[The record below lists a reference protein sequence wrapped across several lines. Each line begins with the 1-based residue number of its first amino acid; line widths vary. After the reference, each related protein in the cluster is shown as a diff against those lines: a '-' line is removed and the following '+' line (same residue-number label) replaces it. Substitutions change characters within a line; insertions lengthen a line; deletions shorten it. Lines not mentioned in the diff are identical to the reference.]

1 MAVSC
6 SGTALAPGVSMTVA
20 TQSEITEQS
29 LSRDLIDICVVD
41 DDSSMLEMLSEM
53 LASFGYRCLATSE
66 PEEALKY
73 VGTGKCRIVLSDLKM
88 PGMSGLKFL
97 ERALREDPGAYVLLM
112 TGFYSIESAIEAIKH
127 GAYDYLPKPID
138 RQRLKKTLGDL
149 AEQFDRRRR
158 IHVLEQ
164 RLVTDL
170 EFHGI
175 VSRSPA
181 MVDVFEMARKIA
193 PHYINVL
200 LIGPTGSG
208 KELVAHAIHQIS
220 PVANQRIAI
229 CNCSAIVDT
238 LLESQLFG
246 HVRGAFTGANETRA
260 GLFEYANGGTVF
272 LDEVG
277 ETSLAMQ
284 AKLLRVI
291 QNREIQR
298 VGSPE
303 VRRVDVRLIAA
314 TNRDLRAEVA
324 AGRFREDLFYRLS
337 TIQIRIPSLIQRL
350 EDIPALVT
358 FFIKKYNAA
367 YGKQIQGLTRR
378 AQIIL
383 LQHGWPGNVRELE
396 NVISSASL
404 VALNDFID
412 VHDLPEHLQKP
423 LRAVGLEKSWRPL
436 PLDEIRNEHID
447 RVLEL
452 CAGNRVRAAQML
464 GIGRTS
470 LYRYLKRE
478 GKVRSAAGVP
488 AA

>member
-1 MAVSC
+1 MN
-6 SGTALAPGVSMTVA
+6 VA

-41 DDSSMLEMLSEM
+41 DDPSMLEMLSEM
-53 LASFGYRCLATSE
+53 LASFGYRCLATSD

-112 TGFYSIESAIEAIKH
+112 TGFYSIESAIEAIRH

-164 RLVTDL
+164 RLVSDL

-193 PHYINVL
+193 PHYVNVL
-200 LIGPTGSG
+200 LVGPTGSG
-208 KELVAHAIHQIS
+208 KELVAHAIHQMS
-220 PVANQRIAI
+220 PVANQRFAI

-246 HVRGAFTGANETRA
+246 HVRGAFTGATETRA

-337 TIQIRIPSLIQRL
+337 TIQIRIPSLTAALGRYSRADHVFHQEIQRRL
-350 EDIPALVT
+350 RQADPGSHPPGSDHP
-358 FFIKKYNAA
+358 FAA
-367 YGKQIQGLTRR
+367 WLAGKCQR
-378 AQIIL
+378 A
-383 LQHGWPGNVRELE
+383 
-396 NVISSASL
+396 
-404 VALNDFID
+404 
-412 VHDLPEHLQKP
+412 
-423 LRAVGLEKSWRPL
+423 
-436 PLDEIRNEHID
+436 
-447 RVLEL
+447 
-452 CAGNRVRAAQML
+452 
-464 GIGRTS
+464 
-470 LYRYLKRE
+470 
-478 GKVRSAAGVP
+478 
-488 AA
+488 

>member
-1 MAVSC
+1 MN
-6 SGTALAPGVSMTVA
+6 VA
-20 TQSEITEQS
+20 TQSEITEQF

-41 DDSSMLEMLSEM
+41 DDHSMLEMLSEM
-53 LASFGYRCLATSE
+53 LASFGYRCLPTSD

-88 PGMSGLKFL
+88 PGMSGMKFL

-112 TGFYSIESAIEAIKH
+112 TGFYSIESAIEAIRH

-158 IHVLEQ
+158 IHSLEQ
-164 RLVTDL
+164 RLVSDL

-181 MVDVFEMARKIA
+181 MVDVFEMARKISR
-193 PHYINVL
+193 HYVNVL
-200 LIGPTGSG
+200 LVGPTGSG
-208 KELVAHAIHQIS
+208 KELVAHAIHQMS
-220 PVANQRIAI
+220 PVANQRFAV
-229 CNCSAIVDT
+229 CNCSAMVDT

-246 HVRGAFTGANETRA
+246 HVRGAFTGATETRA

-337 TIQIRIPSLIQRL
+337 TIQIRIPSLTQRL
-350 EDIPALVT
+350 EDIPALIT

-378 AQIIL
+378 VQIIL

-412 VHDLPEHLQKP
+412 VHDLPEHFQKP
-423 LRAVGLEKSWRPL
+423 VRAVGLEKSWRPL

-478 GKVRSAAGVP
+478 GKVRSANGAP
-488 AA
+488 

>member
-1 MAVSC
+1 MS
-6 SGTALAPGVSMTVA
+6 VA

-53 LASFGYRCLATSE
+53 LASFGYRCLPTSE

-88 PGMSGLKFL
+88 PGMSGLSFL

-112 TGFYSIESAIEAIKH
+112 TGFYSIESAIEAIRH

-158 IHVLEQ
+158 IRVLEQ
-164 RLVTDL
+164 RLVSDL

-193 PHYINVL
+193 PHYLNVL
-200 LIGPTGSG
+200 LVGPTGSG
-208 KELVAHAIHQIS
+208 KELAAHAIHQMS
-220 PVANQRIAI
+220 PVANQRFAV

-303 VRRVDVRLIAA
+303 VRRVEVRLIAA

-324 AGRFREDLFYRLS
+324 AGRFREDLFYRLN
-337 TIQIRIPSLIQRL
+337 TIQIRIPSLTERL
-350 EDIPALVT
+350 EDIPALIT

-367 YGKQIQGLTRR
+367 YGKQIQGLARR

-396 NVISSASL
+396 NVISSAAL

-423 LRAVGLEKSWRPL
+423 VRALGVEKSWRPL
-436 PLDEIRNEHID
+436 PLDEVRKEHID

-478 GKVRSAAGVP
+478 GKVRSAYGASAV
-488 AA
+488 

>member
-1 MAVSC
+1 MN
-6 SGTALAPGVSMTVA
+6 VA

-41 DDSSMLEMLSEM
+41 DDPSILEMLSEM

-112 TGFYSIESAIEAIKH
+112 TGFYSIESAIEAIRH

-164 RLVTDL
+164 RLVSDL

-193 PHYINVL
+193 PHYVNVL
-200 LIGPTGSG
+200 LVGPTGSG

-229 CNCSAIVDT
+229 CNCSALVDT

-246 HVRGAFTGANETRA
+246 HVRGAFTGATETRA

-291 QNREIQR
+291 QNQ
-298 VGSPE
+298 
-303 VRRVDVRLIAA
+303 
-314 TNRDLRAEVA
+314 
-324 AGRFREDLFYRLS
+324 
-337 TIQIRIPSLIQRL
+337 
-350 EDIPALVT
+350 
-358 FFIKKYNAA
+358 K
-367 YGKQIQGLTRR
+367 
-378 AQIIL
+378 
-383 LQHGWPGNVRELE
+383 
-396 NVISSASL
+396 SSA
-404 VALNDFID
+404 
-412 VHDLPEHLQKP
+412 
-423 LRAVGLEKSWRPL
+423 
-436 PLDEIRNEHID
+436 
-447 RVLEL
+447 
-452 CAGNRVRAAQML
+452 
-464 GIGRTS
+464 
-470 LYRYLKRE
+470 
-478 GKVRSAAGVP
+478 
-488 AA
+488 

>member
-1 MAVSC
+1 
-6 SGTALAPGVSMTVA
+6 
-20 TQSEITEQS
+20 
-29 LSRDLIDICVVD
+29 
-41 DDSSMLEMLSEM
+41 MLGE
-53 LASFGYRCLATSE
+53 
-66 PEEALKY
+66 
-73 VGTGKCRIVLSDLKM
+73 
-88 PGMSGLKFL
+88 
-97 ERALREDPGAYVLLM
+97 
-112 TGFYSIESAIEAIKH
+112 
-127 GAYDYLPKPID
+127 
-138 RQRLKKTLGDL
+138 L

-158 IHVLEQ
+158 IHDLEQ
-164 RLVTDL
+164 RLVSDL

-181 MVDVFEMARKIA
+181 MIDVFEMVRKISR
-193 PHYINVL
+193 HYVNVL

-220 PVANQRIAI
+220 PVAHQRFAV
-229 CNCSAIVDT
+229 CNCSAMVDT

-246 HVRGAFTGANETRA
+246 HVRGAFTGAAETRA
-260 GLFEYANGGTVF
+260 GLFEFANGGTVF

-284 AKLLRVI
+284 SKLLRVI

-303 VRRVDVRLIAA
+303 VHRVNVRLIAA
-314 TNRDLRAEVA
+314 TNRDLRSEVA

-337 TIQIRIPSLIQRL
+337 TIQIRVPGLAERL
-350 EDIPALVT
+350 EDVPTLIT

-367 YGKQIQGLTRR
+367 YGKQIQGLTLR
-378 AQIIL
+378 ARAVL
-383 LQHGWPGNVRELE
+383 LQHLWPGNVRELE

-404 VALNDFID
+404 VAQNDFID
-412 VHDLPEHLQKP
+412 VQDLPEDIQKP
-423 LRAVGLEKSWRPL
+423 DRTVEPGKSWRPL
-436 PLDEIRNEHID
+436 PLEDIRKDHIE
-447 RVLEL
+447 RVLKL
-452 CAGNRVRAAQML
+452 CSGNRVRAAQML

-478 GKVRSAAGVP
+478 GRVRPTGIP

>member
-1 MAVSC
+1 MN
-6 SGTALAPGVSMTVA
+6 VA

-41 DDSSMLEMLSEM
+41 DDPSMLEMLSEM

-112 TGFYSIESAIEAIKH
+112 TGFYSIESAIEAIRH

-138 RQRLKKTLGDL
+138 RERLKKTLGDL

-164 RLVTDL
+164 RLVSDL

-193 PHYINVL
+193 PHYVNVL
-200 LIGPTGSG
+200 LVGPTGSG

-337 TIQIRIPSLIQRL
+337 TIQIRIPSLTQRL
-350 EDIPALVT
+350 EDIPALIT

-383 LQHGWPGNVRELE
+383 LQHDWPGNVRELE

-423 LRAVGLEKSWRPL
+423 VRPAGSEKSWRPL
-436 PLDEIRNEHID
+436 PLEEVRKEHID

-478 GKVRSAAGVP
+478 GKVRSVDGLP